1 MPIPDHRTR
10 PLSPFYFAHLGS
22 DVSMPHTTHPQRPR
36 QKLMMILM
44 LIIQPALAQR
54 TLSARSPLLST
65 PTQIPPKGHLTAPLL
80 INLLDRLKTLPAN
93 GATTSKAVQD
103 LYAQF
108 NMSKDSMDVLR
119 RYVNSPSVGED
130 VVRVEEGE
138 RIVEMRA
145 VWVDGAGAGAER
157 ETERIA

>member
-1 MPIPDHRTR
+1 M
-10 PLSPFYFAHLGS
+10 
-22 DVSMPHTTHPQRPR
+22 
-36 QKLMMILM
+36 
-44 LIIQPALAQR
+44 
-54 TLSARSPLLST
+54 
-65 PTQIPPKGHLTAPLL
+65 
-80 INLLDRLKTLPAN
+80 
-93 GATTSKAVQD
+93 QD